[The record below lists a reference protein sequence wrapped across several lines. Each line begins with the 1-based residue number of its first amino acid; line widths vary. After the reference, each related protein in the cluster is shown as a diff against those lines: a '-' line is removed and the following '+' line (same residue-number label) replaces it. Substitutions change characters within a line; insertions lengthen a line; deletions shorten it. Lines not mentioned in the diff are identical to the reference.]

1 MAAVSWSLS
10 TALQTA
16 VLWCGGSGSTS
27 LVCGP
32 YGLLFALLV
41 QYVPPSIGS
50 GWFRV
55 EEI

>member
-55 EEI
+55 V